1 MPRGFLIS
9 LEGIDGSGKTTQA
22 RRLVRWLRRRGVR
35 ARYTAEPTGSEVGR
49 ILKAMAGRRNVDPRV
64 EAMLFAADRLIHLEK
79 VVKPLLE
86 EGFIVVSDRYLHS
99 SLAYQAAST
108 GDRKWVEELNR
119 YAVKPD
125 LAILLDVAPETG
137 LKRIKR
143 RRSRFE
149 RADFLRKV
157 RENYLGY
164 VERGELVRVDA
175 ERGVDEV
182 FSDLAE
188 IVESFLE
195 GKL

>member
-1 MPRGFLIS
+1 
-9 LEGIDGSGKTTQA
+9 
-22 RRLVRWLRRRGVR
+22 
-35 ARYTAEPTGSEVGR
+35 YTAEPTGSEVGR

-79 VVKPLLE
+79 IVKPLLE

-143 RRSRFE
+143 KRSRFE